1 MAKVKILTGKYKGK
15 YLEFVGISNY
25 FREHYVYCS
34 IKYELEKYSTPTYYV
49 VKSPTGKLIW
59 YLIDNV
65 DLNDTFEKLNPSS
78 LRVEQIDK
86 VLDTITIYFNSM
98 FPNGG
103 TLQQNMMFVSTE
115 KRRLNV
121 IFHSD
126 CVSLVEA
133 SHLNRYLYTFPMS
146 YVKAIIHNY
155 EKY

>member
-15 YLEFVGISNY
+15 YLEFVGVSNY

-34 IKYELEKYSTPTYYV
+34 IKDGLEKYATPTYYV
-49 VKSPTGKLIW
+49 IRSLTGKLIW

-78 LRVEQIDK
+78 LKVEQRDR
-86 VLDTITIYFNSM
+86 VLDIITIYFNNM
-98 FPNGG
+98 FPREG

-133 SHLNRYLYTFPMS
+133 SHLNRYLYTFPIS
-146 YVKAIIHNY
+146 YVKAIIHDY
-155 EKY
+155 KKS